1 MQFNKNTS
9 SGRTNIIAIIIKSL
23 IGLIVILGLV
33 FFINKVD
40 FPAPKKEIEKIIQM
54 KILKLLNKK
63 NLSIVIFSLFSF
75 SSFAEDKPVDIWNIE
90 KQETENISE
99 ENLSTESKQVVSES
113 SVYKMQSDKNEDSIK
128 LDQELT
134 SKTIKIAGIYDPQEY
149 GLDINMWSNS
159 DGSTLKKLFNNIDKY
174 ELSKDA
180 SEILNISLLTNA
192 YYPNQN
198 ITDQEFLNFKTKWLI
213 KNSNLDLI
221 EEYLIKNQVTNLH
234 PELMRYMVD
243 RYLSQSDVKK
253 SCEIFSKIKEPLEDE
268 YLSKFNL
275 YCLINYGKNEEAQLI
290 LDLKKELGFSDE
302 YFENKI
308 NYLLGYIDELNKEIS
323 ENSILDFHLA
333 HRTNPEFT
341 FEPNKDTPKLIWK
354 YLSSSNL
361 LYKIQDVEISDIEK
375 ISTIEKATHDKI
387 YSEEE
392 LFEFYKRFQF
402 NINQLLNTKESYKSL
417 SSIEGK
423 ALVYQRLLL
432 TEEPKLKLELMKIL
446 KDIFKSEGIEDAF
459 DEELRKYLKQI
470 DETDVPSNFTTFYN
484 QYIKSDEIINRRIK
498 YNNKI
503 LHQSKLVNYFNGD
516 YAKSKIEEDLDKFL
530 KKIKK
535 DKEYFLSK
543 KDIIFLEALKSDG
556 IEISKKYENLY
567 KVNKSEMPSDIQ
579 KMLDNKEIGAAL
591 LRVIEV
597 IGPEKIEDIDDDTV
611 YFIINTLNQLNTDS
625 IRNKLLLKVLPLK
638 V

>member
-1 MQFNKNTS
+1 
-9 SGRTNIIAIIIKSL
+9 
-23 IGLIVILGLV
+23 
-33 FFINKVD
+33 
-40 FPAPKKEIEKIIQM
+40 M
-54 KILKLLNKK
+54 KILKLLNNK
-63 NLSIVIFSLFSF
+63 NLSIIIISLLLSI
-75 SSFAEDKPVDIWNIE
+75 SSIAEEKPVDIWNLD
-90 KQETENISE
+90 KKETQNISE
-99 ENLSTESKQVVSES
+99 ENLSVENNEETPQS
-113 SVYKMQSDKNEDSIK
+113 SIYKMQSDKKEETIK
-128 LDQELT
+128 LDAELT
-134 SKTIKIAGIYDPQEY
+134 SKTIKIVGLYDPQEY
-149 GLDINMWSNS
+149 GLSISMWSNS
-159 DGSTLKKLFNNIDKY
+159 DGSILKKLFNNIDKY
-174 ELSKDA
+174 NLSKDA

-192 YYPNQN
+192 YYPSQN
-198 ITDQEFLNFKTKWLI
+198 ITEEEFLKFKTNWLI
-213 KNSNLDLI
+213 KESNLELI
-221 EEYLIKNQVTNLH
+221 EEYLIKNQITNLH

-243 RYLSQSDVKK
+243 KYLSESNVKK
-253 SCEIFSKIKEPLEDE
+253 SCEIFSKIKEPLQNE

-290 LDLKKELGFSDE
+290 LDLKKELGFNDE
-302 YFENKI
+302 YFENKV
-308 NYLLGYIDELNKEIS
+308 NYLFGYMDEANKEIS

-333 HRTNPEFT
+333 HRTSSEFK

-361 LYKIQDVEISDIEK
+361 LYKIQDVEITDIDK
-375 ISTIEKATHDKI
+375 ISTIEKATHDKN
-387 YSEEE
+387 YSEDE

-432 TEEPKLKLELMKIL
+432 TEEPKLKLELAKIL
-446 KDIFKSEGIEDAF
+446 KDIFESEGIGNAF
-459 DEELRKYLKQI
+459 DLELEKLLKKI
-470 DETDVPSNFTTFYN
+470 DEVDVPSNFTTFYKQN
-484 QYIKSDEIINRRIK
+484 IKDDTIINKKIK

-516 YAKSKIEEDLDKFL
+516 YAKSKIEEDLNKFL

-535 DKEYFLSK
+535 DKKYLLSK

-556 IEISKKYENLY
+556 IEIPKKYENLY
-567 KVNKSEMPSDIQ
+567 EINKSEMPSDIQ

-591 LRVIEV
+591 LRIIEV

-611 YFIINTLNQLNTDS
+611 YFIINTLNQLNADL

>member
-1 MQFNKNTS
+1 
-9 SGRTNIIAIIIKSL
+9 
-23 IGLIVILGLV
+23 
-33 FFINKVD
+33 
-40 FPAPKKEIEKIIQM
+40 M

-63 NLSIVIFSLFSF
+63 NLSIIIISLLLSLP
-75 SSFAEDKPVDIWNIE
+75 SIAEEKPVDIWNLE
-90 KQETENISE
+90 KQESDSVSE
-99 ENLSTESKQVVSES
+99 ENLSLEKTEQES
-113 SVYKMQSDKNEDSIK
+113 QSSIYKMQADKNKDSIK
-128 LDQELT
+128 LDQDLT
-134 SKTIKIAGIYDPQEY
+134 SKTIKIAGLYDPEDY
-149 GLDINMWSNS
+149 GLSISMWSNS
-159 DGSTLKKLFNNIDKY
+159 DGLLLKKLFESINKY
-174 ELSKDA
+174 DLSEDA

-192 YYPNQN
+192 YHPSQN
-198 ITDQEFLNFKTKWLI
+198 ITDDEFLKFKTNWLI
-213 KNSNLDLI
+213 KDSNFELI
-221 EEYLIKNQVTNLH
+221 EEYLIKNQITNLH
-234 PELMRYMVD
+234 PELMKYMVD
-243 RYLSQSDVKK
+243 QHLSQSDLKK

-290 LDLKKELGFSDE
+290 LDLKKELGFQDE
-302 YFENKI
+302 YYENKI
-308 NYLLGYIDELNKEIS
+308 NYLFGYLDEANKDVS

-354 YLSSSNL
+354 YLSTSNL
-361 LYKIQDVEISDIEK
+361 LYKIQDLEITDIEK
-375 ISTIEKATHDKI
+375 ISTIEKATHDKN

-402 NINQLLNTKESYKSL
+402 NLEQLLNTKESYKTL

-446 KDIFKSEGIEDAF
+446 KDIFESEDIGNAF
-459 DEELRKYLKQI
+459 DTELAKFLKKI

-484 QYIKSDEIINRRIK
+484 QYIKNDEITNKKIK

-535 DKEYFLSK
+535 DKKYFLSK

-567 KVNKSEMPSDIQ
+567 EINKSEMPRDIQ
-579 KMLDNKEIGAAL
+579 EMINNKETGAAL
-591 LRVIEV
+591 LRIIEV

-611 YFIINTLNQLNTDS
+611 YFIINTLNQLNADL

>member
-1 MQFNKNTS
+1 
-9 SGRTNIIAIIIKSL
+9 
-23 IGLIVILGLV
+23 
-33 FFINKVD
+33 
-40 FPAPKKEIEKIIQM
+40 M

-99 ENLSTESKQVVSES
+99 ENLSTENEQVVSES

-134 SKTIKIAGIYDPQEY
+134 SKTIKIAGLYDPQEY

-159 DGSTLKKLFNNIDKY
+159 DGSTIKKLFNNIDKY

-198 ITDQEFLNFKTKWLI
+198 ITDQEFLKFKTKWLI

-308 NYLLGYIDELNKEIS
+308 NYLLGYIDEVNKEIS

-470 DETDVPSNFTTFYN
+470 YETDVPSNFTTFYN
-484 QYIKSDEIINRRIK
+484 QYIKSDEIINKRIK

>member
-1 MQFNKNTS
+1 
-9 SGRTNIIAIIIKSL
+9 
-23 IGLIVILGLV
+23 
-33 FFINKVD
+33 
-40 FPAPKKEIEKIIQM
+40 M

-63 NLSIVIFSLFSF
+63 NLSIIIISLLLSLP
-75 SSFAEDKPVDIWNIE
+75 SIAEEKPVDIWNIE
-90 KQETENISE
+90 KQETDSISE
-99 ENLSTESKQVVSES
+99 ENLSLEKTEQES
-113 SVYKMQSDKNEDSIK
+113 QSSIYKMQADKNKDSIK
-128 LDQELT
+128 LDQDLT
-134 SKTIKIAGIYDPQEY
+134 SKTIKIVGLYDPEDY
-149 GLDINMWSNS
+149 GLSISMWSNS
-159 DGSTLKKLFNNIDKY
+159 DGLLLKKLFENINKY
-174 ELSKDA
+174 DLSADA

-192 YYPNQN
+192 YHPSQN
-198 ITDQEFLNFKTKWLI
+198 ITDDEFLKFKTNWLI
-213 KNSNLDLI
+213 KDSNFELI
-221 EEYLIKNQVTNLH
+221 EEYLIKNQITNLH
-234 PELMRYMVD
+234 PELMKYMVD
-243 RYLSQSDVKK
+243 RYLSQSDLKK

-290 LDLKKELGFSDE
+290 LDLKKELGFQDE
-302 YFENKI
+302 YYENKI
-308 NYLLGYIDELNKEIS
+308 NYLFGYIDEANKDVS

-333 HRTNPEFT
+333 HRTNPEFI

-354 YLSSSNL
+354 YLSTSNL
-361 LYKIQDVEISDIEK
+361 LYKIQDLEITDIEK
-375 ISTIEKATHDKI
+375 ISTIEKATHDKN

-402 NINQLLNTKESYKSL
+402 NLEQLLNTKESYKTL

-446 KDIFKSEGIEDAF
+446 KDIFESEDVGNAF
-459 DEELRKYLKQI
+459 DTELTKFLKKI

-484 QYIKSDEIINRRIK
+484 QHIKNDEITNKKIK

-535 DKEYFLSK
+535 DKKYFLSK

-567 KVNKSEMPSDIQ
+567 EINKSEMPKDIQ
-579 KMLDNKEIGAAL
+579 EMINNKETGAAL
-591 LRVIEV
+591 LRIIEV

-611 YFIINTLNQLNTDS
+611 YFIINTLNQLNADL

>member
-1 MQFNKNTS
+1 
-9 SGRTNIIAIIIKSL
+9 
-23 IGLIVILGLV
+23 
-33 FFINKVD
+33 
-40 FPAPKKEIEKIIQM
+40 M

-63 NLSIVIFSLFSF
+63 NLSIIIFSLLIT
-75 SSFAEDKPVDIWNIE
+75 SSPFAEDKPVDIWNIE
-90 KQETENISE
+90 KKEVDTISE
-99 ENLSTESKQVVSES
+99 ENLSEKNKQEVSENS
-113 SVYKMQSDKNEDSIK
+113 IYKMQSDKKKDSIK
-128 LDQELT
+128 QDADLT
-134 SKTIKIAGIYDPQEY
+134 SKTMKIAGLYDPQDY
-149 GLDINMWSNS
+149 GLSINMWTNS
-159 DGSTLKKLFNNIDKY
+159 DCLTLKKLFNNIDKY
-174 ELSKDA
+174 DLSKDA

-192 YYPNQN
+192 YSPNQN
-198 ITDQEFLNFKTKWLI
+198 ITDQEFLRYKTKWLI
-213 KNSNLDLI
+213 KNSDLDLI

-243 RYLSQSDVKK
+243 RYLSQSDVKR

-290 LDLKKELGFSDE
+290 LDLKKELGFLDE

-308 NYLLGYIDELNKEIS
+308 NYLFGYIDDVNKEIS

-333 HRTNPEFT
+333 HRTNPEFV

-361 LYKIQDVEISDIEK
+361 LYRIQDLEITDIDK
-375 ISTIEKATHDKI
+375 ISTIEKATHDKN
-387 YSEEE
+387 YSEED
-392 LFEFYKRFQF
+392 LFEFYKKFQF

-432 TEEPKLKLELMKIL
+432 TEEPRLKLELMKIL

-459 DEELRKYLKQI
+459 DEELRKSLKQI

-484 QYIKSDEIINRRIK
+484 QYVRSDEIINKKIK

-535 DKEYFLSK
+535 DKKYSLSK

-591 LRVIEV
+591 LRIIEV

>member
-1 MQFNKNTS
+1 
-9 SGRTNIIAIIIKSL
+9 
-23 IGLIVILGLV
+23 
-33 FFINKVD
+33 
-40 FPAPKKEIEKIIQM
+40 M

-99 ENLSTESKQVVSES
+99 ENLSTENEQVVSES

-134 SKTIKIAGIYDPQEY
+134 SKTIKIAGLYDPQEY

-221 EEYLIKNQVTNLH
+221 EEYLIKNQVTNIH

-308 NYLLGYIDELNKEIS
+308 NYLLGYIDEVNKEIS

-484 QYIKSDEIINRRIK
+484 QYIKSDEIINKKIK

>member
-1 MQFNKNTS
+1 
-9 SGRTNIIAIIIKSL
+9 
-23 IGLIVILGLV
+23 
-33 FFINKVD
+33 
-40 FPAPKKEIEKIIQM
+40 M

-63 NLSIVIFSLFSF
+63 NLSIIIVSLLLPFSTI
-75 SSFAEDKPVDIWNIE
+75 AEEKPVDIWNID
-90 KQETENISE
+90 KQETEATSE
-99 ENLSTESKQVVSES
+99 ENISVEKTKEISQS
-113 SVYKMQSDKNEDSIK
+113 SIYKMQSDKNKNSIK
-128 LDQELT
+128 LDEDLT
-134 SKTIKIAGIYDPQEY
+134 SKTIKIAGLYDPQDY
-149 GLDINMWSNS
+149 GLSISMWSNS
-159 DGSTLKKLFNNIDKY
+159 DGSKLKKLFKKIDKY
-174 ELSKDA
+174 NLSKDA

-198 ITDQEFLNFKTKWLI
+198 ITDNEFLKFKTNWLI
-213 KNSNLDLI
+213 KDSNLELI
-221 EEYLIKNQVTNLH
+221 EEYLIKNQITNLH

-243 RYLSQSDVKK
+243 DYLSKSDVKK
-253 SCEIFSKIKEPLEDE
+253 SCEIFSKIKEPLENE
-268 YLSKFNL
+268 YLSKFNI

-290 LDLKKELGFSDE
+290 LDLKKELGFEDE
-302 YFENKI
+302 YFENKV
-308 NYLLGYIDELNKEIS
+308 NYLFGYIDEVNKEVS

-341 FEPNKDTPKLIWK
+341 FEPKKDTSKLIWK
-354 YLSSSNL
+354 YLSTSNL
-361 LYKIQDVEISDIEK
+361 LYRIQDLEITDIDK
-375 ISTIEKATHDKI
+375 ISTIEKATHDKN

-446 KDIFKSEGIEDAF
+446 KDIFESEGIGNAF
-459 DEELRKYLKQI
+459 DLELEKFLKKI
-470 DETDVPSNFTTFYN
+470 DEIDVPSNFTTFYK
-484 QYIKSDEIINRRIK
+484 QHIKNDEIINKKIK

-516 YAKSKIEEDLDKFL
+516 YAKSKIEEDLNKFL

-535 DKEYFLSK
+535 DKKYFLSK

-567 KVNKSEMPSDIQ
+567 EINKSEMPIDIQ
-579 KMLDNKEIGAAL
+579 KMIDNKEIGAAL
-591 LRVIEV
+591 LRIIEV

-611 YFIINTLNQLNTDS
+611 YFIINTLNQLNADL

>member
-1 MQFNKNTS
+1 
-9 SGRTNIIAIIIKSL
+9 
-23 IGLIVILGLV
+23 
-33 FFINKVD
+33 
-40 FPAPKKEIEKIIQM
+40 M

-63 NLSIVIFSLFSF
+63 NLSIIIISLLLSLP
-75 SSFAEDKPVDIWNIE
+75 SIAEEKPIDIWNIE
-90 KQETENISE
+90 KQETDSISE
-99 ENLSTESKQVVSES
+99 ENLSLEKTEQES
-113 SVYKMQSDKNEDSIK
+113 QNSIYKMQADKNKESIK
-128 LDQELT
+128 LDQDLT
-134 SKTIKIAGIYDPQEY
+134 SKTIKIAGLYDPEDY
-149 GLDINMWSNS
+149 GLSISMWSNS
-159 DGSTLKKLFNNIDKY
+159 DGLLLKKLFESINKY
-174 ELSKDA
+174 DLSEDA

-192 YYPNQN
+192 YHPSQN
-198 ITDQEFLNFKTKWLI
+198 ITDDEFLKFKTNWLI
-213 KNSNLDLI
+213 KDSNFELI
-221 EEYLIKNQVTNLH
+221 EEYLIKNQITNLH
-234 PELMRYMVD
+234 PELMKYMVD
-243 RYLSQSDVKK
+243 RYLSQSDLKK

-290 LDLKKELGFSDE
+290 LDLKKELGFQDE
-302 YFENKI
+302 YYENKI
-308 NYLLGYIDELNKEIS
+308 NYLFGYIDEANKDVS

-354 YLSSSNL
+354 YLSTSNL
-361 LYKIQDVEISDIEK
+361 LYKIQDLEITDIDK
-375 ISTIEKATHDKI
+375 ISTIEKATHDKN

-402 NINQLLNTKESYKSL
+402 NLEQLLNTKESYKTL

-446 KDIFKSEGIEDAF
+446 KDIFESEDIGNAF
-459 DEELRKYLKQI
+459 DTELAKFLKKI

-484 QYIKSDEIINRRIK
+484 QHIKNDEITNKKIK

-535 DKEYFLSK
+535 DKKYFLSK
-543 KDIIFLEALKSDG
+543 KDVIFLEALKSDG

-567 KVNKSEMPSDIQ
+567 EINKSEMPRDIQ
-579 KMLDNKEIGAAL
+579 EMINNKETGAAL
-591 LRVIEV
+591 LRIIEV

-611 YFIINTLNQLNTDS
+611 YFIINTLNQLNADL

>member
-1 MQFNKNTS
+1 
-9 SGRTNIIAIIIKSL
+9 
-23 IGLIVILGLV
+23 
-33 FFINKVD
+33 
-40 FPAPKKEIEKIIQM
+40 M

-63 NLSIVIFSLFSF
+63 NLSIIIISLLLSLP
-75 SSFAEDKPVDIWNIE
+75 SIAEEKPVDIWNLE
-90 KQETENISE
+90 KQESDSVSE
-99 ENLSTESKQVVSES
+99 ENLSLEKTEQES
-113 SVYKMQSDKNEDSIK
+113 QNSIYKMQADKNKESIK
-128 LDQELT
+128 LDQDLT
-134 SKTIKIAGIYDPQEY
+134 SKTIKIAGLYDPEDY
-149 GLDINMWSNS
+149 GLSISMWSNS
-159 DGSTLKKLFNNIDKY
+159 DGLLLKKLFESINKY
-174 ELSKDA
+174 DLSEDA

-192 YYPNQN
+192 YHPSQN
-198 ITDQEFLNFKTKWLI
+198 ITDDEFLKFKTNWLI
-213 KNSNLDLI
+213 KDSNFELI
-221 EEYLIKNQVTNLH
+221 EEYLIKNQITNLH
-234 PELMRYMVD
+234 PELMKYMVD
-243 RYLSQSDVKK
+243 RYLSQSDLKK

-290 LDLKKELGFSDE
+290 LDLKKELGFQDE
-302 YFENKI
+302 YYENKI
-308 NYLLGYIDELNKEIS
+308 NYLFGYIDEANKDVS

-354 YLSSSNL
+354 YLSTSNL
-361 LYKIQDVEISDIEK
+361 LYKIQDLEITDIEK
-375 ISTIEKATHDKI
+375 ISTIEKATHDKN

-402 NINQLLNTKESYKSL
+402 NLEQLLNTKESYKTL

-446 KDIFKSEGIEDAF
+446 KDIFESEDIGNAF
-459 DEELRKYLKQI
+459 DTELAKFLKKI

-484 QYIKSDEIINRRIK
+484 QHIKNDEITNKKIK

-535 DKEYFLSK
+535 DKKYFLSK

-567 KVNKSEMPSDIQ
+567 EINKSEMPRDIQ
-579 KMLDNKEIGAAL
+579 EMINNKETGAAL
-591 LRVIEV
+591 LRIIEV

-611 YFIINTLNQLNTDS
+611 YFIINTLNQLNADL

>member
-1 MQFNKNTS
+1 
-9 SGRTNIIAIIIKSL
+9 
-23 IGLIVILGLV
+23 
-33 FFINKVD
+33 
-40 FPAPKKEIEKIIQM
+40 M
-54 KILKLLNKK
+54 KILKLLNSRD
-63 NLSIVIFSLFSF
+63 LSIIIISLLLNF
-75 SSFAEDKPVDIWNIE
+75 SSIAEEKPIDIWNLD
-90 KQETENISE
+90 KKETQNISE
-99 ENLSTESKQVVSES
+99 ENLSVEKNEETSQS
-113 SVYKMQSDKNEDSIK
+113 SIYKMQSDKKKESIK
-128 LDQELT
+128 QDKELT
-134 SKTIKIAGIYDPQEY
+134 SKTIKIAGLYDPQDY
-149 GLDINMWSNS
+149 GLSISMWSNS
-159 DGSTLKKLFNNIDKY
+159 DGSILKKLFNNIDKY
-174 ELSKDA
+174 NLSKDA

-198 ITDQEFLNFKTKWLI
+198 ITDKEFLKFKTNWLI
-213 KNSNLDLI
+213 KESNLELI
-221 EEYLIKNQVTNLH
+221 EEYLIKNQITNLH

-243 RYLSQSDVKK
+243 KYLSQSDIKK
-253 SCEIFSKIKEPLEDE
+253 SCEIFSKIKEPLENE

-290 LDLKKELGFSDE
+290 LDLKKELGFKDE
-302 YFENKI
+302 YFENKV
-308 NYLLGYIDELNKEIS
+308 NYLFGYVDEANKEIS

-333 HRTNPEFT
+333 HRTNSEFK
-341 FEPNKDTPKLIWK
+341 FEPDKDTPKLIWK

-361 LYKIQDVEISDIEK
+361 LYRIQDLEITDIEK
-375 ISTIEKATHDKI
+375 ISTIEKATHDKN

-402 NINQLLNTKESYKSL
+402 SINQLLNTQETYKSL
-417 SSIEGK
+417 PSIEAK

-432 TEEPKLKLELMKIL
+432 TEQPKLKLELMKIL
-446 KDIFKSEGIEDAF
+446 KDIFESEGIGNAF
-459 DEELRKYLKQI
+459 DEELKKFLIQI
-470 DETDVPSNFTTFYN
+470 DEAEVPSNFTTFYN
-484 QYIKSDEIINRRIK
+484 QYGKNDEIINKKIK

-516 YAKSKIEEDLDKFL
+516 YAKSKIEEDLNKFL

-535 DKEYFLSK
+535 DKKYFLSK

-579 KMLDNKEIGAAL
+579 RMVDNKEIGAAL
-591 LRVIEV
+591 LRIIEV
-597 IGPEKIEDIDDDTV
+597 IGPEKIENIDDDTV

>member
-1 MQFNKNTS
+1 
-9 SGRTNIIAIIIKSL
+9 
-23 IGLIVILGLV
+23 
-33 FFINKVD
+33 
-40 FPAPKKEIEKIIQM
+40 M

-63 NLSIVIFSLFSF
+63 NLSIIIISLLLSLP
-75 SSFAEDKPVDIWNIE
+75 SVAEEKPVDIWNLE
-90 KQETENISE
+90 KQESDSVSE
-99 ENLSTESKQVVSES
+99 ENLSLEKTEQES
-113 SVYKMQSDKNEDSIK
+113 QSSIYKMQADKNKESIK
-128 LDQELT
+128 LDQDLT
-134 SKTIKIAGIYDPQEY
+134 SKTIKIAGLYDPEDY
-149 GLDINMWSNS
+149 GLSISMWSNS
-159 DGSTLKKLFNNIDKY
+159 DGLLLKKLFENINKY
-174 ELSKDA
+174 DLSEDA

-192 YYPNQN
+192 YHPSQN
-198 ITDQEFLNFKTKWLI
+198 ITDDEFLKFKTNWLI
-213 KNSNLDLI
+213 KDSNFELI
-221 EEYLIKNQVTNLH
+221 EEYLIKNQITNLH
-234 PELMRYMVD
+234 PELMKYMVD
-243 RYLSQSDVKK
+243 RYLSQSDLKK

-290 LDLKKELGFSDE
+290 LDLKKELGFQDE
-302 YFENKI
+302 YYENKI
-308 NYLLGYIDELNKEIS
+308 NYLFGYIDEANKDVS

-354 YLSSSNL
+354 YLSTSNL
-361 LYKIQDVEISDIEK
+361 LYKIQDLEITDIEK
-375 ISTIEKATHDKI
+375 ISTIEKATHDKN

-402 NINQLLNTKESYKSL
+402 NLEQLLNTKESYKTL

-446 KDIFKSEGIEDAF
+446 KDIFESEDIGNAF
-459 DEELRKYLKQI
+459 DTELAKFLKKI

-484 QYIKSDEIINRRIK
+484 QHIKNDEITNKKIK

-535 DKEYFLSK
+535 DKKYFLSK

-567 KVNKSEMPSDIQ
+567 EINKSEMPRDIQ
-579 KMLDNKEIGAAL
+579 EMINNKETGAAL
-591 LRVIEV
+591 LRIIEV
-597 IGPEKIEDIDDDTV
+597 IGPEKIEDIDDGTV
-611 YFIINTLNQLNTDS
+611 YFIINTLNQLNADL

>member
-1 MQFNKNTS
+1 
-9 SGRTNIIAIIIKSL
+9 
-23 IGLIVILGLV
+23 
-33 FFINKVD
+33 
-40 FPAPKKEIEKIIQM
+40 M

-63 NLSIVIFSLFSF
+63 NLSIIIISLLLSLP
-75 SSFAEDKPVDIWNIE
+75 SVAEEKPVDIWNLE
-90 KQETENISE
+90 KQESDSVSE
-99 ENLSTESKQVVSES
+99 ENLSLEKTEQES
-113 SVYKMQSDKNEDSIK
+113 QSSIYKMQADKNKDSIK
-128 LDQELT
+128 LDQDLT
-134 SKTIKIAGIYDPQEY
+134 SKTIKIAGLYDPEDY
-149 GLDINMWSNS
+149 GLSISMWSNS
-159 DGSTLKKLFNNIDKY
+159 DGLLLKKLFESINKY
-174 ELSKDA
+174 DLSEDA

-192 YYPNQN
+192 YHPSQN
-198 ITDQEFLNFKTKWLI
+198 ITDDEFLKFKTNWLI
-213 KNSNLDLI
+213 KDSNFELI
-221 EEYLIKNQVTNLH
+221 EEYLIKNQITNLH
-234 PELMRYMVD
+234 PELMKYMVD
-243 RYLSQSDVKK
+243 RYLSQSDLKK

-290 LDLKKELGFSDE
+290 LDLKKELGFQDE
-302 YFENKI
+302 YYENKI
-308 NYLLGYIDELNKEIS
+308 NYLFGYIDEANKDVS

-341 FEPNKDTPKLIWK
+341 FEPNKDTPKSIWK
-354 YLSSSNL
+354 YLSTSNL
-361 LYKIQDVEISDIEK
+361 LYKIQDLEITDIDK
-375 ISTIEKATHDKI
+375 ISTIEKATHDKN

-392 LFEFYKRFQF
+392 LFEFYKQFQF
-402 NINQLLNTKESYKSL
+402 NLEQLLNTKESYKTL

-446 KDIFKSEGIEDAF
+446 KDIFESEDIGNAF
-459 DEELRKYLKQI
+459 DTELAKFLKKI

-484 QYIKSDEIINRRIK
+484 QHIKNDEITNKKIK

-535 DKEYFLSK
+535 DKKYFLSK

-567 KVNKSEMPSDIQ
+567 EINKSEMPRDIQ
-579 KMLDNKEIGAAL
+579 EMINNKETGAAL
-591 LRVIEV
+591 LRIIEV

-611 YFIINTLNQLNTDS
+611 YFIINTLNQLNADL